1 MKHIKLFENFL
12 LEEAANTNLELKS
25 IFKNLVNELRK
36 MGLVV
41 KFEYRKFDNESEFS
55 KFIPSKNLYE
65 VGNYNAYLV
74 MNDDDRP
81 SIGGSTHLHFNP
93 SMDKEK
99 CKSYAQNVK
108 SHIDKT
114 YDILSSEIL
123 DMMDGGVGL
132 LIKPKSSVN
141 KTEREYS
148 MDANKFMGLKRT
160 KAEDGIS
167 YLVGSGWEYIN
178 NSMEKTKEY
187 QLIKID
193 DNNKTVQLS
202 RGYGM
207 DLERSPK
214 KDKLI
219 NIAKEFAKKNGYQ
232 YKQ

>member
-41 KFEYRKFDNESEFS
+41 KFEYKIFGNENEFK
-55 KFIPSKNLYE
+55 KFIPSKNLFE
-65 VGNYNAYLV
+65 GDYNAYLI
-74 MNDDDRP
+74 MNDNDSP
-81 SIGGSTHLHFNP
+81 SIGGSTQFYFNP

-132 LIKPKSSVN
+132 LIKPKASIN
-141 KTEREYS
+141 KSNLEHS

>member
-36 MGLVV
+36 MGLIV

-65 VGNYNAYLV
+65 GGNYNAYLV

-114 YDILSSEIL
+114 YDMLSSEIL

-132 LIKPKSSVN
+132 LIKPKASIN
-141 KTEREYS
+141 KSNLEHS

-160 KAEDGIS
+160 PVENGVS
-167 YLVGSGWEYIN
+167 YLVGSGWEYIS
-178 NSMEKTKEY
+178 NSMEKTREF

-202 RGYGM
+202 QGFGM

-214 KDKLI
+214 KDKLV

-232 YKQ
+232 YKL